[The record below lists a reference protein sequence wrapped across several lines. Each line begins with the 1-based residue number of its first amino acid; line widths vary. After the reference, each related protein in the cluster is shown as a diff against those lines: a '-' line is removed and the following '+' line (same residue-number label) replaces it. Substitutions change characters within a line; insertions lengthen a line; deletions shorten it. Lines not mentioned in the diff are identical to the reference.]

1 MSRIRF
7 GLAAVCLPLCLLA
20 GCGGGGKDE
29 GVTVTGTVTLDG
41 QPLPAGQVVFEI
53 PNSTEQRIGGIDNGK
68 FEVKGVPVGK
78 VRAAVRTSMMQAQY
92 AAEQRFASKAGGKA
106 NKPDFVPV
114 PPRYEDVGKA
124 NLEFD
129 VAPGKPITI
138 ELKK

>member
-1 MSRIRF
+1 MFRF
-7 GLAAVCLPLCLLA
+7 RTGGLVALAALA
-20 GCGGGGKDE
+20 LVGCGGGSQDQ
-29 GVTVTGTVTLDG
+29 GVTVTGTVTIDG

-78 VRAAVRTSMMQAQY
+78 VRAAVRTSMLAGRF
-92 AAEQRFASKAGGKA
+92 AAEQNFASKAGGKA
-106 NKPDFVPV
+106 EKPTFIPV
-114 PPRYEDVGKA
+114 PLKYEDVGKA

-129 VAPGKPITI
+129 IAPGKPVTI